1 MTNLN
6 PRQFTVLDF
15 NAARKVKTKTGKGI
29 AIQKTAPE
37 SADFA
42 KHADQ
47 AMSLAPAKKRTAPPK
62 KSLLTRVTTML
73 GLPPD

>member
-1 MTNLN
+1 MSNLN

-15 NAARKVKTKTGKGI
+15 NAARKVKAKTGKGI

-42 KHADQ
+42 EHANQ
-47 AMSLAPAKKRTAPPK
+47 AISMAPPK
-62 KSLLTRVTTML
+62 KSPAPPRESRLTKVTRML
-73 GLPPD
+73 GLPE